1 MNKTEALKFV
11 EPQSQNVFLQLNDTP
26 IASFK
31 ILGIEFPDDPNQV
44 RVSVKVNGV
53 VPGVGSERVV
63 TDTWV
68 WKGGVWMLRA
78 SATPVLTTM
87 FENDASKRPSA
98 PVRPDFQLA
107 ETVIDIGKH
116 AQGDV
121 VDGKIAFKGLR
132 RDILVVRSKDRIPGL
147 TLDGAVFTSAT
158 EGYIPYRWET
168 TLLSQSV
175 DKTIPLEAIA
185 NTNGIT
191 TVNVRFRATIDGK
204 VGFKQVPDI
213 VDPSKAG
220 QVELQ
225 VQNVSKTPLKI
236 LSATSNSP
244 FYTIDENVP
253 ESIDPG
259 KAGSL
264 IIRFTAQ
271 PRGAGASLALVL
283 SEQLTASGVITVPLN
298 IKIADVERPNQLP
311 EVPPGV
317 QVGAPPAGLRVQ

>member
-1 MNKTEALKFV
+1 MRLKVWNSLFVCIVLASSLLAQDLGQLKTRVTSLWEARARMNKTEALKFV
-11 EPQSQNVFLQLNDTP
+11 EPQSHNVFLQLNDTP

-31 ILGIEFPDDPNQV
+31 ILGIEFQDEPNQV

-132 RDILVVRSKDRIPGL
+132 RDILVVRSKDR
-147 TLDGAVFTSAT
+147 
-158 EGYIPYRWET
+158 
-168 TLLSQSV
+168 
-175 DKTIPLEAIA
+175 
-185 NTNGIT
+185 
-191 TVNVRFRATIDGK
+191 
-204 VGFKQVPDI
+204 
-213 VDPSKAG
+213 
-220 QVELQ
+220 
-225 VQNVSKTPLKI
+225 
-236 LSATSNSP
+236 
-244 FYTIDENVP
+244 
-253 ESIDPG
+253 
-259 KAGSL
+259 
-264 IIRFTAQ
+264 
-271 PRGAGASLALVL
+271 
-283 SEQLTASGVITVPLN
+283 
-298 IKIADVERPNQLP
+298 
-311 EVPPGV
+311 
-317 QVGAPPAGLRVQ
+317 